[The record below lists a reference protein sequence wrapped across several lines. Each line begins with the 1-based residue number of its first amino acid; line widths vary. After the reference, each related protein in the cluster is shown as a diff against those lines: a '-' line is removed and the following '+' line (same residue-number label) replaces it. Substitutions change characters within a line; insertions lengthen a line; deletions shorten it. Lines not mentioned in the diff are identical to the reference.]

1 MGRSA
6 SAPLLALSPGL
17 VAAGGVPLGGASAQ
31 ESFVPHRAHVN
42 YDPGIPT
49 PRAVLG
55 HDPADAITSPEEIV
69 RYFQALAQR
78 PAF

>member
-6 SAPLLALSPGL
+6 SASFLAFSLGL
-17 VAAGGVPLGGASAQ
+17 AAAVGFPPGGASAQ
-31 ESFVPHRAHVN
+31 ESFVPHRSHVN

-55 HDPADAITSPEEIV
+55 HDPAD
-69 RYFQALAQR
+69 
-78 PAF
+78 